1 MLGDEFFFRLDFE
14 SGRVFKENTILAKTI
29 QLPPSKHGR
38 DWRGGVAVAGG
49 EVPERSRRG
58 EPQQWSESGT
68 PESP

>member
-1 MLGDEFFFRLDFE
+1 MNFFRLDFE

-49 EVPERSRRG
+49 
-58 EPQQWSESGT
+58 
-68 PESP
+68 